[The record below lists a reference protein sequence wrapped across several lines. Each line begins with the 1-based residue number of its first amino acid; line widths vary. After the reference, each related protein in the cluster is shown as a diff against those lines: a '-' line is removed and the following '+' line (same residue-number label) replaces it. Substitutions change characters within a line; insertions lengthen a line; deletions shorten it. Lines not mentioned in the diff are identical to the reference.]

1 MLKFR
6 QMKKERI
13 QTKAEE
19 LVNAVTHGI
28 GFGLAIAALIILV
41 VFAAKTGE
49 WVYVAGTLVFG
60 LALTALYFA
69 SMMYHS
75 LPQGKWKDRFHVL
88 DHVSIYLLIA
98 GSYTPVTLIA
108 MPGAWKWFIIIVIW
122 TAAITGIVLKLFWF
136 KRFKIFSLIL
146 YAVMGWMIIIA
157 LKPLIENVNTT
168 SLIFMTAGGIFYT
181 AGIGFYVWKNLK
193 FSHSIWHLFVL
204 GGSICHFFM
213 VFFVL
218 V

>member
-1 MLKFR
+1 
-6 QMKKERI
+6 MKKERL
-13 QTKAEE
+13 QTKTEE
-19 LVNAVTHGI
+19 IINAVTHGI
-28 GFGLAIAALIILV
+28 GFALAIAALVILT
-41 VFAAKTGE
+41 VFASRTGD
-49 WVYVAGTLVFG
+49 WVSITGTVIFG
-60 LALTALYFA
+60 ISMMSLYFA

-75 LPQGKWKDRFHVL
+75 MPYGKWKDRFHVL

-108 MPGAWKWFIIIVIW
+108 MPGTWKWIIISVIW
-122 TAAITGIVLKLFWF
+122 ASALAGIVLKLFWF

-168 SLIFMTAGGIFYT
+168 SIIFMTAGGISYT
-181 AGIGFYVWKNLK
+181 AGIGFYVWKSLK

-213 VFFVL
+213 VLFVL

>member
-1 MLKFR
+1 MK
-6 QMKKERI
+6 QINTMKKERI
-13 QTKAEE
+13 QTKTEE
-19 LVNAVTHGI
+19 IINAVTHGI
-28 GFGLAIAALIILV
+28 GFGLAITALVILV
-41 VFAAKTGE
+41 VFASRTGE
-49 WVYVAGTLVFG
+49 WMYIAGTLIFG
-60 LALTALYFA
+60 LALTTLYFA

-108 MPGAWKWFIIIVIW
+108 MPGPWKWIIFIVIW
-122 TAAITGIVLKLFWF
+122 GAALTGIVLKLFWF
-136 KRFKIFSLIL
+136 KRFMLFSLIL

-168 SLIFMTAGGIFYT
+168 SLIFMTAGGILYT
-181 AGIGFYVWKNLK
+181 LGIGFYVWKSLK